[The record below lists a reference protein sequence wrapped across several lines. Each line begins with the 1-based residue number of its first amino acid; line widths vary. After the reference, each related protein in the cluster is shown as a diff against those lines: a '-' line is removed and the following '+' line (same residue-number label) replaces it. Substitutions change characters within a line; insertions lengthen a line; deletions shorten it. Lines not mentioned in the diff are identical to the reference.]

1 MMKRSFSFCGH
12 VFEVAGEAALFWR
25 DQRALLVADLHLEK
39 ASAFAATGQL
49 LPPYD
54 SVDTLAEIEQLA
66 VRHDAEAVYC
76 LGDNFHDSDGEERL
90 PDMAA
95 ARLTALTQ
103 RYQWVWITG
112 NHDPSLSA
120 KWGGRSVDEI
130 GLSGVQL
137 RHEAEPD
144 DMQPEISGHFH
155 PKFRQQLRGR
165 MVSRR
170 CFIKSDRKIIMP
182 ALGALTGGL
191 DVDDPAITKACGLR
205 NGEEIAA
212 LVPTRDGLTR
222 FGLNQSVS
230 FAK

>member
-1 MMKRSFSFCGH
+1 MTRSFSFCGH
-12 VFEVAGEAALFWR
+12 IFEVAGEAALYWPAH
-25 DQRALLVADLHLEK
+25 RALLVADLHLEK

-54 SVDTLAEIEQLA
+54 SIDTLTEIERLA
-66 VRHDAEAVYC
+66 EQYDAEAVYC
-76 LGDNFHDSDGEERL
+76 LGDNFHDSGGERRL
-90 PDMAA
+90 SGMAA
-95 ARLTALTQ
+95 ARLKAMTL
-103 RYQWVWITG
+103 RYDWVWITG

-120 KWGGRSVDEI
+120 KWGGKCVDEI
-130 GLSGVQL
+130 ELSGVLL

-144 DMQPEISGHFH
+144 ETTPEISGHFH

-170 CFIKSDRKIIMP
+170 CFVTSNRKIIMP

-191 DVDDPAITKACGLR
+191 DVDDPAIAKACGLQD
-205 NGEEIAA
+205 GDQIMA
-212 LVPTRDGLTR
+212 LVPTRSGLTR
-222 FGLNQSVS
+222 FNFGGSVS

>member
-1 MMKRSFSFCGH
+1 MMRSFSFCGQ
-12 VFEVAGEAALFWR
+12 VFEVAGEAALYWPA
-25 DQRALLVADLHLEK
+25 QRALLVADLHLEK

-54 SVDTLAEIEQLA
+54 SVDTLVEIELLA
-66 VRHDAEAVYC
+66 GQNDVEAVYC
-76 LGDNFHDSDGEERL
+76 LGDNFHDSDGEQRL

-95 ARLTALTQ
+95 ARLKALTT
-103 RYQWVWITG
+103 RYHWVWITG

-120 KWGGRSVDEI
+120 KWGGSCVDEI
-130 GLSGVQL
+130 DLSGVLL

-144 DMQPEISGHFH
+144 ETRPEISGHFH
-155 PKFRQQLRGR
+155 PKFRQLLRGR

-170 CFIKSDRKIIMP
+170 CFVTSDRKIIMP

-191 DVDDPAITKACGLR
+191 DAGDPAITKACGLQ
-205 NGEEIAA
+205 NDGVIVAI
-212 LVPTRDGLTR
+212 VPTRSGLTR
-222 FGLNQSVS
+222 FSLSGSVS

>member
-1 MMKRSFSFCGH
+1 MTRSFSFCGH
-12 VFEVAGEAALFWR
+12 VFEVAGGAALYWPA
-25 DQRALLVADLHLEK
+25 QRALLVADLHLEK

-54 SVDTLAEIEQLA
+54 SVDTLAEIERLA
-66 VRHDAEAVYC
+66 GQNDVEAVYC
-76 LGDNFHDSDGEERL
+76 LGDNFHDSDGEQRL

-103 RYQWVWITG
+103 RYQWVWTTG

-120 KWGGRSVDEI
+120 KWGGSSVDETE
-130 GLSGVQL
+130 LSGIVL

-144 DMQPEISGHFH
+144 ETQPEISGHFH
-155 PKFRQQLRGR
+155 PKFRQLLRGR
-165 MVSRR
+165 IVSRR
-170 CFIKSDRKIIMP
+170 CFVKSDRKIIMP

-205 NGEEIAA
+205 NDDRIVAI
-212 LVPTRDGLTR
+212 VPTRSGLTR
-222 FGLNQSVS
+222 FNLSGSVS